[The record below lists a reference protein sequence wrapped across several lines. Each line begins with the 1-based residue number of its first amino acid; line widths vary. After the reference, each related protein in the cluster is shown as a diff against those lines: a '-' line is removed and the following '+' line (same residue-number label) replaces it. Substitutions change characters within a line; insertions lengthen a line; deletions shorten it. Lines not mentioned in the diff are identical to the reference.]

1 MNRGE
6 FIQKFSLLSLG
17 LTTIPTLLGNSQLKE
32 KIPGLV
38 KDSNGIIDLPKGFTY
53 SILSKEKDLMDD
65 GLLVPPNADGMVC
78 LPMDEE
84 RVVLI
89 RNHEIGHV
97 PRLATFFKNNPFG
110 KHYRKYKK
118 ENADKFYDIKGKK
131 THCFGGTTN
140 IVYNINTEQVES
152 QYLSL
157 AGTLVN
163 CSGGKTPW
171 NTWISCEET
180 TINKGTGITKEHGY
194 NFEVFPS
201 LFPKLTKAIPLKDMG
216 RFRHEGV
223 AFDPLT
229 GYVYQT
235 EDREN
240 GLFYRFIPNNKNKLS
255 KGGKLQVLSFSD
267 WRGIDTRNW
276 KQQNINIGK
285 KYKVRWLDIDNTN
298 SKKDDLRYNG
308 HRLGGAIF
316 ARGEGIFFSDN
327 MLFFTATTG
336 GKNKTGQIW
345 KYIPNKNN
353 TGGNIELFYESNDS
367 NVLNLPDN
375 IILSPNGNI
384 LLCEDGKGRD
394 RLVCIKPDKTVLY
407 LANNAYNHQEFA
419 GICFA
424 PNNEILFINIYNPT
438 MTIAIKGPWNEL

>member
-17 LTTIPTLLGNSQLKE
+17 LTTIPTLLGNSQLKN
-32 KIPGLV
+32 KIPGLI

-53 SILSKEKDLMDD
+53 SIISKEKDLMDD

-78 LPMDEE
+78 LPMDKE

-97 PRLATFFKNNPFG
+97 PRLSTFFKNNPLG

-140 IVYNINTEQVES
+140 IVYNIKTEKVES

-163 CSGGKTPW
+163 CSGGRTPW

-201 LFPKLTKAIPLKDMG
+201 LSPKLTKAIPLKDMG

-240 GLFYRFIPNNKNKLS
+240 GLFYRFMPNNKNKLS
-255 KGGKLQVLSFSD
+255 KGGKLQILSFSD

-276 KQQNINIGK
+276 KQKNIDIGK
-285 KYKVRWLDIDNTN
+285 KYKVRWIDIDNTN
-298 SKKDDLRYNG
+298 SNKDDLRYNG
-308 HRLGGAIF
+308 QRLGGAIF

-353 TGGNIELFYESNDS
+353 RGGNIELFYESNDS

-394 RLVCIKPDKTVLY
+394 RLVCIKPDKTVSY

-424 PNNEILFINIYNPT
+424 PNNKILFINIYNPT